1 MITSFD
7 LLGRR
12 IMQRQEQLARNSL
25 RTIIS
30 YSVHLI
36 LLDNYSGCQGYCAD
50 EASIL
55 VQKRNNHCCHILL
68 DSDDGIRHA
77 IRYFHATLAAGFIT
91 TTVVTWR
98 DKYIFIFYFKRLNHI
113 KKHWRNIR
121 EVLYIPKKV
130 SFFRFTCL
138 FFVKEF

>member
-77 IRYFHATLAAGFIT
+77 IRYFHYHTGCRIYNDHCDPARQTCFQLSLNCTL
-91 TTVVTWR
+91 
-98 DKYIFIFYFKRLNHI
+98 KY
-113 KKHWRNIR
+113 
-121 EVLYIPKKV
+121 
-130 SFFRFTCL
+130 SFMKIQE
-138 FFVKEF
+138 KEM